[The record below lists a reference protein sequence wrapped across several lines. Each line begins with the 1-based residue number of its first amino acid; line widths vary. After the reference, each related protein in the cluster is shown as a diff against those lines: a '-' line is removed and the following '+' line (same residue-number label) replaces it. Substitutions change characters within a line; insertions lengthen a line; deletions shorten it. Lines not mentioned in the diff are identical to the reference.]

1 MSDKSKLG
9 FNINPNN
16 YDELNSTDN
25 LITSGSDS
33 GWLGKKLQGD
43 DSNDLDLSKIN
54 PLFDKELYE
63 KYRPGVNTNDGSVN
77 QDIWGYKCFNSPVSF
92 RNGIYGDTYS
102 IQSIEG
108 DNITTDAYD
117 GISIQPCQ
125 KNITDDSMF
134 DSKYYSYK
142 LHSDILGIKC
152 VTSTYT
158 GKMWNPITFNEPTNY
173 QLFSNGTI
181 NGSSVENITLT
192 STADTKYYCQ
202 SYIYNNPSD
211 TDLHIYNGV
220 KIYSEINSKNEYT
233 DEINIVSSKCD
244 TTSSTMPYKVSRIT
258 VGTACNN
265 DPILEKESSVSGN
278 CIRMYSTNGNELGF
292 DYTND
297 NISSIIITPKTINL
311 SSTGADNNYTSLF
324 IITPDSLDVSLY
336 NDGIHIKTFRHDG
349 KYLIQ
354 TPYGQLYSQSTMSG
368 PVTDIIYNFN
378 DINDINNAQTTNSDA
393 FELLLRSISDE
404 RQPIP
409 DTVGAMRIGCDIT
422 YTGPGVDLNYK
433 VIGTSITPIS
443 LSTAAIQLNTV
454 HLDDKFK
461 DYNYVWPCA
470 KIVSGSGTFGAIPT
484 DDIKFVSL
492 NQRDSSHIICDYLTV
507 KNAIKCSNILGSGLA
522 YINPVNN
529 VTTDVLTVSD
539 ENLILP
545 RGNKEVTIGSSDN
558 QLNEIYAYKFI
569 GTADKAIYD
578 YYGNDIRDTY
588 VIKLNNYRND
598 IQSRNAIIGSG
609 ERLFFFNEP
618 CIENSIE
625 SPEDIPKPYISIGAS
640 YEDNGVTSKNVFS
653 WTNKDNSI
661 TRKCTI
667 SSKYDYDA
675 RISTAYF
682 SVYPESGDIADI
694 GMAGAKWSNI
704 WCKRLFCDEVRGSQF
719 PTIVGSTD
727 ETSVGN
733 IRLLCIKAPTV
744 SQILTRTIEP
754 GEAFEYPV
762 TLSDNRPVNPY
773 SIKCTIHIAK
783 FKVADNSNN
792 SIGIDPGAQVYGKWV
807 ALSST
812 YINASS
818 ANISLCFPVLA
829 MRVE

>member
-1 MSDKSKLG
+1 M
-9 FNINPNN
+9 
-16 YDELNSTDN
+16 T
-25 LITSGSDS
+25 
-33 GWLGKKLQGD
+33 
-43 DSNDLDLSKIN
+43 
-54 PLFDKELYE
+54 
-63 KYRPGVNTNDGSVN
+63 R
-77 QDIWGYKCFNSPVSF
+77 
-92 RNGIYGDTYS
+92 
-102 IQSIEG
+102 
-108 DNITTDAYD
+108 
-117 GISIQPCQ
+117 
-125 KNITDDSMF
+125 
-134 DSKYYSYK
+134 
-142 LHSDILGIKC
+142 
-152 VTSTYT
+152 
-158 GKMWNPITFNEPTNY
+158 
-173 QLFSNGTI
+173 
-181 NGSSVENITLT
+181 
-192 STADTKYYCQ
+192 
-202 SYIYNNPSD
+202 
-211 TDLHIYNGV
+211 
-220 KIYSEINSKNEYT
+220 
-233 DEINIVSSKCD
+233 
-244 TTSSTMPYKVSRIT
+244 
-258 VGTACNN
+258 
-265 DPILEKESSVSGN
+265 
-278 CIRMYSTNGNELGF
+278 
-292 DYTND
+292 
-297 NISSIIITPKTINL
+297 
-311 SSTGADNNYTSLF
+311 
-324 IITPDSLDVSLY
+324 
-336 NDGIHIKTFRHDG
+336 
-349 KYLIQ
+349 
-354 TPYGQLYSQSTMSG
+354 
-368 PVTDIIYNFN
+368 
-378 DINDINNAQTTNSDA
+378 
-393 FELLLRSISDE
+393 
-404 RQPIP
+404 
-409 DTVGAMRIGCDIT
+409 
-422 YTGPGVDLNYK
+422 
-433 VIGTSITPIS
+433 
-443 LSTAAIQLNTV
+443 
-454 HLDDKFK
+454 
-461 DYNYVWPCA
+461 
-470 KIVSGSGTFGAIPT
+470 
-484 DDIKFVSL
+484 
-492 NQRDSSHIICDYLTV
+492 HIICDYLTV

-529 VTTDVLTVSD
+529 VATDVLTVSD

-569 GTADKAIYD
+569 GTADKAIHD

-598 IQSRNAIIGSG
+598 IQSCNAIIGSG

-682 SVYPESGDIADI
+682 SVYPEKAHSDDIADI

-792 SIGIDPGAQVYGKWV
+792 SIGIDPGAQVDGKWV